1 MCDNI
6 DLDSMY
12 LEYCS
17 LFQIKFGKKP
27 RILKRIDSA
36 SANNNN
42 NNRSSRR
49 QSTNVIPRQSLIK
62 KESINEQSAA
72 AITGHVQD
80 MEGVLKISSTTG
92 SPPKSAM
99 DTKNMIICNQ
109 LIPPMVDFDCFPE
122 DWKDIVENITR
133 MIVYDKFDISW
144 SNVHGAHLAKN
155 ILRESVILPLERP
168 DLFKSIRPWRSVLL
182 HGPPGTGKTLMAKA
196 LAAECSGRVT
206 FFNVHSSSVTSKWRG
221 ESEKYIR
228 VLFEVARQYSPA
240 IIFIDEIEGLT
251 TSRDTAS
258 DYESSRR
265 FKNEL
270 LTLMDGLD
278 STVYNGVFLL
288 CNTNLPWLI
297 DEAFLRRFEQK
308 IMISLPTLEDRI
320 ELLRQFI
327 PATRTW
333 PEANLQE
340 LALISEGFTGDD
352 IRLIGKQMDMMQI
365 RKAMYQS
372 GGQLVTPGETVNYSE
387 LKTTIGQYRS
397 NSGNQLEKHVEWS
410 RKHGSYDTIM

>member
-27 RILKRIDSA
+27 RILKRIDA
-36 SANNNN
+36 P
-42 NNRSSRR
+42 NRSSQQLTTNR
-49 QSTNVIPRQSLIK
+49 QTNAMPRQQSIK
-62 KESINEQSAA
+62 KEPSEATCTQ
-72 AITGHVQD
+72 VQD

-92 SPPKSAM
+92 SPPVTSSDQEM
-99 DTKNMIICNQ
+99 VICNETK
-109 LIPPMVDFDCFPE
+109 PPSMVDFDCFPE
-122 DWKDIVENITR
+122 DWKDIVENICR
-133 MIVYDKFDISW
+133 MIVHDTFDINW
-144 SNVHGAHLAKN
+144 SNVHGSHLAKN
-155 ILRESVILPLERP
+155 VLRESVILPLQRP

-196 LAAECSGRVT
+196 LAAECAGRVT
-206 FFNVHSSSVTSKWRG
+206 FFNVHSSLITSKWRG
-221 ESEKYIR
+221 ESEKYLR
-228 VLFEVARQYSPA
+228 VLFEVARQYSPS

-251 TSRDTAS
+251 TSRDSSS

-278 STVYNGVFLL
+278 SSVYSGVFLL

-308 IMISLPTLEDRI
+308 ILISVPTLEDRI

-352 IRLIGKQMDMMQI
+352 IRLIGKQTDMIQI
-365 RKAMYQS
+365 RKALHQS
-372 GGQLVTPGETVNYSE
+372 GGHLISPGETVNYSE
-387 LKTTIGQYRS
+387 LKATIAQFRS
-397 NSGNQLEKHVEWS
+397 SSGKLLEKHIEWS
-410 RKHGSYDTIM
+410 RKNGSYDTIM